1 MDIKNPNES
10 NKNNRLFIQSV
21 EEIETDYQKDID
33 ARTTVK
39 KSTGLLQG
47 GEELQINQ
55 LSNKKD
61 AIADALDTTVF
72 RSVII
77 GTVSGIILI
86 NGILYPKLLKI
97 GRLLTGKESKKFFNN
112 FLLIKSTGVK
122 KYLGLKAGGIG
133 VLALHL
139 FAICPMF
146 LVNGIYLG
154 CAEGYAISLMAK
166 PIAQY
171 SDHYSQIIDINKHK
185 ALN

>member
-97 GRLLTGKESKKFFNN
+97 
-112 FLLIKSTGVK
+112 
-122 KYLGLKAGGIG
+122 
-133 VLALHL
+133 
-139 FAICPMF
+139 
-146 LVNGIYLG
+146 
-154 CAEGYAISLMAK
+154 
-166 PIAQY
+166 
-171 SDHYSQIIDINKHK
+171 
-185 ALN
+185 